1 MNPDDFTLARLDRMA
16 THRLKAEWERAS
28 AILAMVNNMH
38 RGPKSR
44 PMKPSDFNP
53 FRQPKPLVVSREEAH
68 TVFQQMANAARGR

>member
-1 MNPDDFTLARLDRMA
+1 MA
-16 THRLKAEWERAS
+16 ESRQKAEWERAS
-28 AILAMVNNMH
+28 AIVAMVYNMH

>member
-1 MNPDDFTLARLDRMA
+1 MNPDGFTLAQLDRMA

-28 AILAMVNNMH
+28 AILAMVYNMH

-53 FRQPKPLVVSREEAH
+53 FRQPQPLVVGREDAH
-68 TVFQQMANAARGR
+68 EIFRQMADAARRR